1 MENLTS
7 VLTPHLG
14 SWKAY
19 GEVYKDREELP
30 TRRNMSQIYH
40 EEGPNK
46 KHMFTK
52 IFFKSKN
59 KSTEYLAIV

>member
-46 KHMFTK
+46 KTHVHK
-52 IFFKSKN
+52 DFFSRARTN
-59 KSTEYLAIV
+59 RRNTLQ